1 MTGASTHGS
10 IGSDR
15 FAQYGLIPTDLQQAP
30 IEHDF
35 SADAARDNRHTKHLR
50 GLQNLAVEASR
61 EQHPAGQTPTAQAWL
76 AATPRS
82 AALETAL
89 RAATR
94 DATADGVPTEK
105 IERAV
110 DLGRTGVY
118 WHQQPSDP
126 TLGRLEQMN
135 AALAAAEMDAAALR
149 ALLDQVPR
157 FVLEAWSRKVAH
169 DLTSTQSASATAAQP
184 SLASSIT
191 TDTTVEHSAG
201 NTPSTIGSAITDTMP
216 DTSGAP
222 TWTNETSL
230 APASTDRGISSQG
243 AEL

>member
-1 MTGASTHGS
+1 MTDTSTPGS
-10 IGSDR
+10 TGSDR
-15 FAQYGLIPTDLQQAP
+15 FAQYGLIPTDLQHAP

-35 SADAARDNRHTKHLR
+35 SADAARDDLHTTHLR

-61 EQHPAGQTPTAQAWL
+61 EQHPPGQTSTAQPWL
-76 AATPRS
+76 ASTPRS

-94 DATADGVPTEK
+94 DATAEGVPAEK
-105 IERAV
+105 IARAV

-118 WHQQPSDP
+118 WHQQPSDHM
-126 TLGRLEQMN
+126 LGRLEQLS

-149 ALLDQVPR
+149 ALVDQVPE

-169 DLTSTQSASATAAQP
+169 DLTSTQSASITAAQP
-184 SLASSIT
+184 SRASSIA
-191 TDTTVEHSAG
+191 TDPTAEHSAG
-201 NTPSTIGSAITDTMP
+201 NTPSAIGSAITDAML
-216 DTSGAP
+216 DTSGTP
-222 TWTNETSL
+222 TWTNEAS
-230 APASTDRGISSQG
+230 PAQASAERGIGSPG